1 MSNSNQHITKFQA
14 RFAWLILTVIFSSSL
29 YAQSYNTQKTWVA
42 QKPVSTEADIISTSR
57 TVQEVM
63 QSTQFVD
70 GLGRPV
76 QSVSKQTSP
85 LQQDAVTMHVYNSFG
100 QEIQQYLPFVS
111 GNDGAFKSSA
121 SSLQTTFNQGLYP
134 GETNFYAQVDLENS
148 PQNRV
153 LKQYSQGGS
162 WVGSGKGSTVRNV
175 TNTATDNVR
184 IWNIGTAAGS
194 IPTSSAA
201 YSAGQ
206 LYKAIVTDEKGNQTI
221 QYGDKDGH
229 IILKKIQY
237 STATT
242 DAGTGSPHA
251 GWLCTYYVYDDFGN
265 LRFIIPP
272 RLVGL
277 IDGTWTISSAYA
289 DDFCYRFEYDDFGRM
304 IIRRNPGTQSGT
316 AGEVWTVYDQ
326 RGRIVMTQDG
336 NLRNIKKWQYF
347 QYDSQD
353 RPVATGLMTDASNYN
368 NRAYHQNL
376 AIASITY
383 PNLASYTTEL
393 LSQTWYDNYSWAAS
407 SGSGLGSTL
416 DASNVSNTSIFYA
429 ASNTAAPYPQ
439 AIAQTAMTRGFV
451 TGSKTEILE
460 SGGAQYL
467 YTVSFYDNKGR
478 IIQTQG
484 TNVTGGIDKA
494 TTQYGWTGL
503 PLRIY
508 EQQNKSGNVVQSNT
522 VLTKMTYD
530 HGGRLLNIVKNLST
544 TVSGTT
550 TTSGDKT
557 ISTLTYKETSQLK
570 SKVLGSGLETLNYDY
585 NVRGWT
591 TGINKTFTISGST
604 SNWFGMELGYDKTAT
619 TTGTTSFT
627 TPTLDGTISGQIW
640 KTKGDGVPR
649 KYDYQYDRANQLT
662 GAPFLQNR
670 SGSTWEKS
678 YMDFSV
684 NSMGYDLN
692 GNITGLNQNG
702 FVLGGQA
709 NIDNLVYHYQST
721 EKSNRLQY
729 VYDASNNATSKLGD
743 FHYANITKTAA
754 TNDYAYDYNGNLTSD
769 ANKGITSISYNV
781 LNLPK
786 VVTFSKG
793 TITYTYDAAGNK
805 LRKTVQENSA
815 VVKIGTVSY
824 TTNITT
830 ITTYIGGFVYQSKSY
845 SNATVNTQ
853 LKQDEALLFVTH
865 EEGRSR
871 LKPSGSSYVWVFDY
885 FIRDHTGNVRMTLT
899 DESQTDYYP
908 AATLETGGLAT
919 ETTYY
924 NITNDANHLATMS
937 GLTWYANVSGNSY
950 KNNSNSGLAAPPDPT
965 VNPTQASTK
974 MYKLNGATGDRFG
987 LGIAMK
993 VMAGDAVQVYGR
1005 SLWHNPGSSSV
1016 NNTSYLLSGVLSSFI
1031 NAFAGTNAVVNGS
1044 KGTATGVILNANVP
1058 TTGDLSPIL
1067 NSSSVPASS
1076 PRANISWILFDEQ
1089 FRPVSTGS
1097 GFDPIN
1103 PTADVFKAH
1112 SFSINVAKSGYLYV
1126 YCSNESNWDVYFDNL
1141 QVVHTRGRLLNEMHY
1156 YPDGLTM
1163 YALTSRAYGKLQTS
1177 FGYQGKEMQNGEFYD
1192 GSGLEEYDFEARY
1205 YDPQLGRW
1213 HNQDPANQFESP
1225 YLAMANVFTTG
1236 KDPNG
1241 KYFGID
1247 DLIAAGLGAVIN
1259 LASQAISGNV
1269 QGFGDAIGY
1278 FITGAAAGE
1287 AGLYGGPMAAGAVL
1301 GLGNSLTNHFANG
1314 GNFSN
1319 LNIGSLAFSTTM
1331 GAVTGYVSGAVSGAI
1346 TPYVSNVFG
1355 NISSPVL
1362 QRALTGAVSGLAT
1375 GAVVGGLSTPF
1386 SGGNFW
1392 SNVGQGAAGGF
1403 ATGSITGAVGGLKYA
1418 RDNRLN
1424 PWTGK
1429 PNNYVEN
1436 TVRINGQVVLSRDIG
1451 KGQEQMTL
1459 SGTNTSQSKSS
1470 VANLTVSNA
1479 TQQSVIDFL
1488 TDPSLGTIRAIYPNG
1503 SVTYTTKYFI
1513 INSYISADGY
1523 PSISI
1528 QNVSASSPF
1537 LKLRF

>member
-1 MSNSNQHITKFQA
+1 MNFT
-14 RFAWLILTVIFSSSL
+14 RVPLVLIVSFFSL
-29 YAQSYNTQKTWVA
+29 NTLAQSYNTQKVWVA
-42 QKPVSTEADIISTSR
+42 QKPISTEADIISTSR
-57 TVQEVM
+57 TVQEVV
-63 QSTQFVD
+63 QSTHFVD
-70 GLGRPV
+70 GFGRSV

-85 LQQDAVTMHVYNSFG
+85 LQQDAVNMHVYNSFG

-111 GNDGAFKSSA
+111 GNDGAFKSNA

-134 GETNFYAQVDLENS
+134 GETSFYAQVDLENS
-148 PQNRV
+148 PQSRV

-184 IWNIGTAAGS
+184 IWNIAATVGS

-237 STATT
+237 STATI
-242 DAGTGSPHA
+242 DAGAGSPHA

-277 IDGTWTISSAYA
+277 IDGTWTILSAYA

-326 RGRIVMTQDG
+326 RGRVVMTQDG
-336 NLRNIKKWQYF
+336 NLRSKQKWQYY

-376 AIASITY
+376 AIASTTY
-383 PNLASYTTEL
+383 PNLGSYTTEL
-393 LSQTWYDNYSWAAS
+393 LSQTWYDNYSWVAS

-416 DASNVSNTSIFYA
+416 DASNTSNTSIFYA
-429 ASNTAAPYPQ
+429 ASNTTAPYPQ
-439 AIAQTAMTRGFV
+439 TIMQTAMTRGLM

-460 SGGAQYL
+460 SGGAQNL
-467 YTVSFYDNKGR
+467 YVVRFYDDKGR
-478 IIQTQG
+478 VIQTQK
-484 TNVTGGIDKA
+484 TNITGGVDKV
-494 TTQYGWTGL
+494 TTQYSWSGL
-503 PLRIY
+503 PLRVY
-508 EQQNKSGNVVQSNT
+508 EQQSKLVTGNQLST
-522 VLTKMTYD
+522 ILTKMTYD
-530 HGGRLLNIVKNLST
+530 HGGRLLNIVKSLGT
-544 TVSGTT
+544 TVGGNT

-557 ISTLTYKETSQLK
+557 ISSLAYKESGILK
-570 SKVLGSGLETLNYDY
+570 SKILGSNLETLNYDY
-585 NVRGWT
+585 NVRGWI
-591 TGINKTFTISGST
+591 TGINRTFTISGSS
-604 SNWFGMELGYDKTAT
+604 SNWFGMELGYDKVAT
-619 TTGTTSFT
+619 TTGTTSFL
-627 TPTLDGTISGQIW
+627 TPTLDGAISGQIW

-649 KYDYQYDRANQLT
+649 KYDYQYDRVNQLT

-670 SGSTWEKS
+670 SGSTWEKT

-684 NSMGYDLN
+684 NSIGYDLN

-702 FVLGGQA
+702 FVLGGQP
-709 NIDNLVYHYQST
+709 NIDNLAYHYQNA
-721 EKSNRLQY
+721 ENSNRLQY
-729 VYDASNNATSKLGD
+729 VVDASNNATSKIGD
-743 FHYANITKTAA
+743 FHYPTATKTSS

-769 ANKGITSISYNV
+769 VNKGITSIAYNV

-786 VVTFSKG
+786 VITFSKG
-793 TITYTYDAAGNK
+793 TITYVYDASGNK
-805 LRKTVQENSA
+805 LRKTVLETGA
-815 VVKIGTVSY
+815 VVKIGTINY

-845 SNATVNTQ
+845 SDATVNAQ
-853 LKQDEALLFVTH
+853 LKQDEALLFVSH

-885 FIRDHTGNVRMTLT
+885 FIRDHLGNVRMTLT
-899 DESQTDYYP
+899 DESHTDFYP
-908 AATLETGGLAT
+908 AATLEAGGLAT
-919 ETTYY
+919 ETTLY
-924 NITNDANHLATMS
+924 NIVNDANHLVTMS

-965 VNPTQASTK
+965 VNPTQNSTR
-974 MYKLNGATGDRFG
+974 MYKLNGASGDRFG

-1005 SLWHNPGSSSV
+1005 SLWHNPGSGSV

-1044 KGTATGVILNANVP
+1044 KGTATGIILNANVP

-1103 PTADVFKAH
+1103 PTADVFKPH
-1112 SFSINVAKSGYLYV
+1112 SFNVNVAKSGYLYV

-1163 YALTSRAYGKLQTS
+1163 YALTSRAYGKLQTN

-1213 HNQDPANQFESP
+1213 HNQDPASQFASP
-1225 YLAMANVFTTG
+1225 YNAMGNNWTATN
-1236 KDPNG
+1236 DPDG
-1241 KYFGID
+1241 RWIQIVIGAIFG
-1247 DLIAAGLGAVIN
+1247 
-1259 LASQAISGNV
+1259 AI
-1269 QGFGDAIGY
+1269 QGGMNA
-1278 FITGAAAGE
+1278 E
-1287 AGLYGGPMAAGAVL
+1287 M
-1301 GLGNSLTNHFANG
+1301 NG
-1314 GNFSN
+1314 GNFWDGAWKGGLVGALGGAISYG
-1319 LNIGSLAFSTTM
+1319 LGSLGTFSSLGYVGSGM
-1331 GAVTGYVSGAVSGAI
+1331 ANGAIGGAVTGGVSSALYGDNILRGALKG
-1346 TPYVSNVFG
+1346 G
-1355 NISSPVL
+1355 
-1362 QRALTGAVSGLAT
+1362 LTGAAI
-1375 GAVVGGLSTPF
+1375 GG
-1386 SGGNFW
+1386 
-1392 SNVGQGAAGGF
+1392 
-1403 ATGSITGAVGGLKYA
+1403 ITGALQRLSIDNVSEYQMDPGVQRTGESFASQDELEGYINKNIGDLNSIETQLKTDVHLASQGNIPSGYTMNSNNMMNNPSGKLVGGITVKNGGWFTRLQSDIYISPGVKGYYYSGVNSAKMVINHEFLHAYHYAMKLPNLDKYSERA
-1418 RDNRLN
+1418 ASTYSLAYAKAYN
-1424 PWTGK
+1424 
-1429 PNNYVEN
+1429 
-1436 TVRINGQVVLSRDIG
+1436 
-1451 KGQEQMTL
+1451 MTSL
-1459 SGTNTSQSKSS
+1459 LPLYRSS
-1470 VANLTVSNA
+1470 VGPYPAAFSWRNLIPIIGNG
-1479 TQQSVIDFL
+1479 
-1488 TDPSLGTIRAIYPNG
+1488 LGI
-1503 SVTYTTKYFI
+1503 K
-1513 INSYISADGY
+1513 
-1523 PSISI
+1523 
-1528 QNVSASSPF
+1528 
-1537 LKLRF
+1537 